1 MWHNAAVSPLFLKA
15 FMSLLTTPDT
25 WPFATALILMILLAV
40 VEVLG
45 MLLAASPSSLLDS
58 LIPDVDGLGW
68 LHVGRVPILV
78 VVILWLTGFS
88 LSGFAIQS
96 VAQSVTGA
104 ALPIWLASIPAVFLG
119 LVNASLFG
127 GVLARLVPADETRA
141 VSEQSLVGQRGVVSE
156 GMARRGLAAQAK
168 VRDAHGHMHY
178 VLVEPLDDEESFG
191 EGVVVVLVNK
201 NGVHYRCVRA
211 D

>member
-1 MWHNAAVSPLFLKA
+1 MWHNAAVSPLFLKVS
-15 FMSLLTTPDT
+15 MSLLTAPDT
-25 WPFATALILMILLAV
+25 WPFATALVLMILLAV
-40 VEVLG
+40 VEVVG

-96 VAQSVTGA
+96 VAQSVIGA

-168 VRDAHGHMHY
+168 VRDTHGHMHY

-201 NGVHYRCVRA
+201 NGVHYRCVHA